1 MLLIRVSDP
10 FYTSWSH
17 EPRIIAYMC
26 MNGRE
31 TLPSPQRLRLKFG
44 LTRRE
49 AALAILLSRGLTLGQ
64 AATDLGISEQTARA
78 YLRQIFQKAGVSRQA
93 DLVRQVFGSIGAIA

>member
-1 MLLIRVSDP
+1 
-10 FYTSWSH
+10 
-17 EPRIIAYMC
+17 MC